1 MGICTAKYYTMQRYL
16 MKHKLNTDRMRD
28 ISITMMQVATRF
40 ERRQNNAK
48 MITLYCAK
56 YKCTMYI
63 KLLNVLNKLFQL
75 GNIA

>member
-1 MGICTAKYYTMQRYL
+1 
-16 MKHKLNTDRMRD
+16 
-28 ISITMMQVATRF
+28 MMQVATRF

-48 MITLYCAK
+48 NDNVVL

-63 KLLNVLNKLFQL
+63 KLLNALNGLFQL

>member
-1 MGICTAKYYTMQRYL
+1 

-28 ISITMMQVATRF
+28 TSNHDA
-40 ERRQNNAK
+40 RQNNDK

-56 YKCTMYI
+56 YICTMYI
-63 KLLNVLNKLFQL
+63 ELLNALNKLFQL

>member
-1 MGICTAKYYTMQRYL
+1 
-16 MKHKLNTDRMRD
+16 
-28 ISITMMQVATRF
+28 MQVATRF
-40 ERRQNNAK
+40 ECRQTTPK

-63 KLLNVLNKLFQL
+63 KLLNALNKLFQL